1 MDAADTNKRN
11 LNRRQRS
18 FRVEAIVL
26 RHRDYGE
33 ADRLLTLYTL
43 ERGKLTA
50 IAKGVRKLK
59 SRKAGHLEPFNRVSL
74 QLAAGRDLAIIT
86 QAETLDGYLAIRED
100 LLLLTCASYVVE
112 LVDRFIYEEGDNWAV
127 YRLLKNTLGR
137 LSGPYDP
144 DLVIRYY
151 EMRLLDLLGFRPLL
165 FHCARCDREIQAEDQ
180 YFSAESGGI
189 LCPACGSVVPGVWE
203 ISLDALKYLRH
214 FQRSNF
220 QQASTAKLT
229 APVSRE
235 MERVMYH
242 YLTYLLER
250 KLNSPEFLR
259 RIREE

>member
-1 MDAADTNKRN
+1 MSKRN
-11 LNRRQRS
+11 LDRRQRS

-26 RHRDYGE
+26 RHWDYGE

-59 SRKAGHLEPFNRVSL
+59 SRKAGHLEPFNRVSI
-74 QLAAGRDLAIIT
+74 QLAAGRDLAIVT
-86 QAETLDGYLAIRED
+86 QAETLDGYLALRED

-112 LVDRFIYEEGDNWAV
+112 LVDRFIYEEGENRTV

-137 LSGPYDP
+137 LGGSYDP

-151 EMRLLDLLGFRPLL
+151 EMHILDQLGFRPRL
-165 FHCARCDREIQAEDQ
+165 FHCARCDGEIQAEDQ
-180 YFSAESGGI
+180 FFSPESGGV
-189 LCPACGSVVPGVWE
+189 LCPACGGEVPSAWK

-214 FQRSNF
+214 LQRSNF
-220 QQASTAKLT
+220 QQASLAKPPL
-229 APVSRE
+229 PVSRE
-235 MERVMYH
+235 MESVMYH

-250 KLNSPEFLR
+250 KLNSTEFLR
-259 RIREE
+259 RIRQE